1 MLEDIRVS
9 ILGRNELV
17 REGLK
22 RILVDQSFNVE
33 STVIDSTALITEING
48 KDVPHLI
55 IVDACSDTV
64 SFDMCRI
71 LHDKYPTSNIVLT
84 ADAYSIKLVA
94 RAIAAVVGGYSV
106 KASSVKP

>member
-64 SFDMCRI
+64 SFDMCRF
-71 LHDKYPTSNIVLT
+71 LHDKYPPSHIVLM
-84 ADAYSIKLVA
+84 ADDYSIESVA
-94 RAIAAVVGGYSV
+94 LAFSAGVAG
-106 KASSVKP
+106 